1 MKFEITD
8 QAIVSRALR
17 EELLSLESGGY
28 CSYEGW
34 VRNRNDGKLVKK
46 LQYTAYPELAPL
58 IGQKVLTEAKE
69 KFDIIAASAVHRFG
83 LLRVGDLAVWVGVT
97 AHHRGDTFL
106 ACRFIIDNIK
116 YRLPI
121 WKKEYYADGTSSWID
136 SNGCDCADANN
147 LVVGPSTC
155 SHH

>member
-8 QAIVSRALR
+8 QAIVSRAFR

-69 KFDIIAASAVHRFG
+69 KFDVVLNMEIVEH
-83 LLRVGDLAVWVGVT
+83 V
-97 AHHRGDTFL
+97 
-106 ACRFIIDNIK
+106 DNLI
-116 YRLPI
+116 
-121 WKKEYYADGTSSWID
+121 
-136 SNGCDCADANN
+136 
-147 LVVGPSTC
+147 
-155 SHH
+155 